1 MSKTYSQIRGFSLVE
16 LLVVVAIIGIL
27 AALVL
32 PALARARAKSSRI
45 SCVCNLKQVGVA
57 FRTWALDHNDNY
69 PMQISITNGGTMELI
84 GNPANPMVF
93 AHFEV
98 MSNEL
103 STPKVLFCPSDRERT
118 RTMATAFP
126 GMPGSGAGKP
136 VSFISDTNL
145 SYFVGIDATDTL
157 PQMFLSG
164 DDNLALGGAPMK
176 SRLVA
181 LGTDDAISWTKE
193 RHVYQGN
200 IALADGSV
208 QQFSATK
215 LRSALAHTGAA
226 TNRLVIP

>member
-1 MSKTYSQIRGFSLVE
+1 MRNSKVQNGGFSLVE

-27 AALVL
+27 AAILL
-32 PALARARAKSSRI
+32 PTLSRAKARSSRI

-69 PMQISITNGGTMELI
+69 PMQVSITNGGTMELI

-93 AHFEV
+93 AHFAV

-103 STPKVLFCPSDRERT
+103 STPKILFCPSDRDRSRT
-118 RTMATAFP
+118 AATDFL
-126 GMPGSGAGKP
+126 GMPGGSSKP
-136 VSFISDTNL
+136 IAFVSDTNL
-145 SYFVGIDATDTL
+145 SYFVGVDATDVW

-164 DDNLALGGAPMK
+164 DDNLAIGGVPLK
-176 SRLVA
+176 GRLVT
-181 LGTDDAISWTKE
+181 LGNDAAVSWTKE

-208 QQFSATK
+208 QQFSAMR
-215 LRSALAHTGAA
+215 LQDALAYTGIG
-226 TNRLVIP
+226 TNRLAIP